1 MEITSLISLEMTLSV
16 FQLGTILVIMG
27 LLLNN
32 WKPPIKEQYVFIIL
46 GITGMIL
53 GYLLKCGVAWG
64 FIWAGLV
71 FYKSKMVEEFKL
83 IKESLTNIQKL
94 RNTVNIDSK
103 ENAKEY
109 KIEK

>member
-1 MEITSLISLEMTLSV
+1 MLHNELISAETTIKVL
-16 FQLGTILVIMG
+16 QLGTILIILG

-53 GYLLKCGVAWG
+53 GYLLKCGIAWG

-71 FYKSKMVEEFKL
+71 FYKSKLVEEFKL
-83 IKESLTNIQKL
+83 IKESITNIQEL
-94 RNTVNIDSK
+94 RSNVDSK
-103 ENAKEY
+103 ED

>member
-1 MEITSLISLEMTLSV
+1 MLHSELISAETTIKVL
-16 FQLGTILVIMG
+16 QLGTILIILG

-53 GYLLKCGVAWG
+53 GYLLKCGIAWG

-71 FYKSKMVEEFKL
+71 FYKSKLVEEFKL
-83 IKESLTNIQKL
+83 IKESLTNIQEL
-94 RNTVNIDSK
+94 RSNVDSK
-103 ENAKEY
+103 ED